1 MIDQCDGQEDLKSS
15 LKAAR
20 NPSQVLNNMLFTL
33 VHFVAREKCDNKKSM
48 RKQHNTKTQKKTK
61 AVDKMLRSAKSLAP
75 WLTEI

>member
-33 VHFVAREKCDNKKSM
+33 VHFVAREKCDNKKVNEKF
-48 RKQHNTKTQKKTK
+48 KQHTTENTKKQKSCEQNAAFCQIITTLL
-61 AVDKMLRSAKSLAP
+61 D
-75 WLTEI
+75 

>member
-33 VHFVAREKCDNKKSM
+33 VHFVAREKCDNKKINEKL
-48 RKQHNTKTQKKTK
+48 KQHNTKTTKKH
-61 AVDKMLRSAKSLAP
+61 KSGEQNAAFCQIISTLVN
-75 WLTEI
+75 

>member
-48 RKQHNTKTQKKTK
+48 R
-61 AVDKMLRSAKSLAP
+61 S
-75 WLTEI
+75 

>member
-33 VHFVAREKCDNKKSM
+33 VHFVAREKCDNKKINEKL
-48 RKQHNTKTQKKTK
+48 KQHNTEKTKKTK
-61 AVDKMLRSAKSLAP
+61 KL
-75 WLTEI
+75 